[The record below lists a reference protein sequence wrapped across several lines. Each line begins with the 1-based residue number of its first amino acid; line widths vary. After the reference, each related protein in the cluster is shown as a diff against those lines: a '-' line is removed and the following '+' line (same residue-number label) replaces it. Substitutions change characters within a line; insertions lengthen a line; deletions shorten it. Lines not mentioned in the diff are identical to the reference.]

1 MSQVQILKPIFM
13 KDKMENKCEQCVH
26 LYSTAIALK
35 GHVEIH
41 KGEFHQ
47 CNQCEYSSHSLA
59 LLKAASLKHS
69 DKESWKNVHSVNI
82 QLHGNHQ

>member
-13 KDKMENKCEQCVH
+13 KDKMENICEQCGL
-26 LYSTAIALK
+26 LYSTATALK
-35 GHVEIH
+35 SHVEIH

-82 QLHGNHQ
+82 QLHGKMH